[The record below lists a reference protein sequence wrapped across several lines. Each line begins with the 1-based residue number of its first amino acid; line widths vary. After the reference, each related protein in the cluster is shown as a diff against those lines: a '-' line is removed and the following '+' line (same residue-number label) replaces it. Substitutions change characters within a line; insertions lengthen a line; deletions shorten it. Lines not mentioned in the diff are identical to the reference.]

1 MSLAK
6 NALDQSD
13 FLNQLYL
20 KRNWV
25 SQCGLGVHIKWW
37 KVKDELKFFNLVG
50 SKVVPGNK
58 IAKFSKQYLE
68 KDRVNKPDM
77 SSIEIQGR

>member
-1 MSLAK
+1 MWFGCSYK
-6 NALDQSD
+6 MME
-13 FLNQLYL
+13 
-20 KRNWV
+20 
-25 SQCGLGVHIKWW
+25 G
-37 KVKDELKFFNLVG
+37 KDELKIFNLVG